1 MAMPIGPKNPNTAG
15 FTAAKKVMPL
25 ETMLTGSPL
34 STASKKPR
42 PGNKPGAAL
51 EIKPAALL
59 VAVSV
64 FEMRGWDRP

>member
-1 MAMPIGPKNPNTAG
+1 
-15 FTAAKKVMPL
+15 MPL